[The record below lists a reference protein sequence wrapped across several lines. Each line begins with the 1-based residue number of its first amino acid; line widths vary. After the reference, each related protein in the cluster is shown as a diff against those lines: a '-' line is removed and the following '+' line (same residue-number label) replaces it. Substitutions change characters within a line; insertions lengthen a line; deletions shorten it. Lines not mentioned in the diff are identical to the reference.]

1 MKVKIGEIL
10 EVVIGSWKKLA
21 QTSIENGSKTRDQS

>member
-10 EVVIGSWKKLA
+10 EIVIGSWKKMAA
-21 QTSIENGSKTRDQS
+21 QGINQ